1 MSILAKA
8 AEPDLAESTA
18 SLSVAQLSVTGFRCY
33 GEARLELDARPVT
46 LVGPN
51 GAGKTNLLEAISL
64 LAPGRGLRRAK
75 IAEIDRHGGPGGW
88 GVAATLLT
96 PGGPVRIGT
105 GREPD
110 GERRVVRINGA
121 PARGQTA
128 LAEYVSVVWLTP
140 EMDRLFREGAHAR
153 RRFLD
158 RLVYGF
164 DPAHAGRVAAYDHA
178 LRERARL
185 LRDGG
190 GDNSWL
196 AALEDTMAARGVA
209 IAAARLDMVRRL
221 SRALAAARG
230 AFPGVGLAVSG
241 AVEDWLSDGPALAAE
256 DRLKSA
262 LADCRG
268 EDAKTGGAAV
278 GPHRSDLQA
287 RHLAKDMPAA
297 LCSTGEQKSML
308 IAIVL
313 AEARLQAAE
322 RDAAPLL
329 LLDEVAAHLDGD
341 HREALFHELCALGVQ
356 AWLSGTDAA
365 IFAAL
370 GGRAQHVAVADATVK
385 RVS

>member
-1 MSILAKA
+1 MSNLATA
-8 AEPDLAESTA
+8 AEPDLAESVT

-33 GEARLELDARPVT
+33 GEARLELDARPVA

-51 GAGKTNLLEAISL
+51 GAGKTNLLEAVSL
-64 LAPGRGLRRAK
+64 LSPGRGLRRAR
-75 IAEIDRHGGPGGW
+75 IAEIDRRGGPGGW
-88 GVAATLLT
+88 GVAATVRT

-105 GREPD
+105 GREPG

-140 EMDRLFREGAHAR
+140 EMDRLFREGAYAR

-164 DPAHAGRVAAYDHA
+164 DPAHAGRAAAYDHA
-178 LRERARL
+178 MRERARL

-190 GDNSWL
+190 GDASWL
-196 AALEDTMAARGVA
+196 NALEDTMAARGVA

-221 SRALAAARG
+221 NRALAASRG

-241 AVEDWLSDGPALAAE
+241 AVEDWLCEGPALAAE
-256 DRLKSA
+256 ERLKSA
-262 LADCRG
+262 LEGSRA
-268 EDAKTGGAAV
+268 EDAKSGGAAV
-278 GPHRSDLQA
+278 GPHRGDLEA

-322 RDAAPLL
+322 RAAAPLL
-329 LLDEVAAHLDGD
+329 LLDEVAAHLDAD
-341 HREALFHELCALGVQ
+341 HRAALFNELCELGVQ
-356 AWLSGTDAA
+356 AWLSGTDAG
-365 IFAAL
+365 IFAGL
-370 GGRAQHVAVADATVK
+370 GDRAQHVAVADATVK
-385 RVS
+385 RLS